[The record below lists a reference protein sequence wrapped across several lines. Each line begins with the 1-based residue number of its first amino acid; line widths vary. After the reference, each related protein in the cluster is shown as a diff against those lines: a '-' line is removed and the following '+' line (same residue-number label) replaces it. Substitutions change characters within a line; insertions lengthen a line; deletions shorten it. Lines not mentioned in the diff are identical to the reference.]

1 MKIDSL
7 KLVNFRNYLN
17 QKLKFSD
24 GLNVIVGKNAQG
36 KTNLL
41 ESIYF
46 FCIAKSPRAIKDKE
60 LINFEKENAKIEADI
75 IRNYGKVKLEVFFS
89 NKQKKTIKINSTTI
103 NRVGDLFGI
112 VNAVYFSPD
121 EMKLV
126 KESPENRRRFLDVDI
141 SQMNKN
147 YFYNLLKYEKIID
160 HRNKLLKTAKTL
172 DEIED
177 SLSIFTMQASEI
189 ASKIIFE
196 RLKFIEKLKPILE
209 STHSNLTN
217 GLEKIRLE
225 YNGVVGSSIQEIK
238 EKLEKMFE
246 KSKQKDFELRYT
258 TVGPH
263 RDDFKIFVN
272 DIDVRSFGSQG
283 QQRTA
288 TLSLKLSELEIFM
301 EETGEYPLL
310 LLDDV
315 LSELDASRQ
324 QKLLQYCKKTQ
335 VFLTCTQFNEK
346 VDFNFNLI
354 KVKNGEIY
362 E

>member
-1 MKIDSL
+1 MKVESL
-7 KLVNFRNYLN
+7 KLIGFRNYLN
-17 QKLKFSD
+17 QQLKFSD

-46 FCIAKSPRAIKDKE
+46 FCIAKSPRAVKDKE
-60 LINFEKENAKIEADI
+60 LINFEKDSSKIEANV
-75 IRNYGKVKLEVFFS
+75 IRNYGKINLEVYFS
-89 NKQKKTIKINSTTI
+89 RFQKKTIKINQTTI
-103 NRVGDLFGI
+103 KRVGDLFGI
-112 VNAVYFSPD
+112 LNAVYFSPD
-121 EMKLV
+121 ELKLV

-160 HRNKLLKTAKTL
+160 HRNKLLKNAKSL
-172 DEIED
+172 EDVED
-177 SLSIFTMQASEI
+177 SLSIFTMQAVDV

-209 STHSNLTN
+209 QTHNNLTN
-217 GLEKIRLE
+217 GLEKIKLE
-225 YNGVVGSSIQEIK
+225 YNGVVGKTQDEIK
-238 EKLEKMFE
+238 EKLEKLFE
-246 KSKQKDFELRYT
+246 KSKEKDFELRYT
-258 TVGPH
+258 SVGPH
-263 RDDFKIFVN
+263 RDDFKIYIN
-272 DIDVRSFGSQG
+272 GIDVRAYGSQG

-288 TLSLKLSELEIFM
+288 TLSLKLSELEIFK

-315 LSELDASRQ
+315 LSELDSSRQ
-324 QKLLQYCKKTQ
+324 TKLLEYCKKTQ
-335 VFLTCTQFNEK
+335 VFLTCTAFNEK
-346 VDFNFNLI
+346 VDFDYNLI
-354 KVKNGEIY
+354 KVKGGEVY

>member
-1 MKIDSL
+1 MKIESL
-7 KLVNFRNYLN
+7 KLISFRNYLD
-17 QKLKFSD
+17 QTIKFKD
-24 GLNVIVGKNAQG
+24 GLNVIIGKNAQG

-46 FCIAKSPRAIKDKE
+46 FCIAKSPRVVKDKE
-60 LINFEKENAKIEADI
+60 LINFEKDSAKIQADI
-75 IRNYGKVKLEVFFS
+75 LRNYGKVKLEIFFS
-89 NKQKKTIKINSTTI
+89 KQQKKTIKINDTTI

-112 VNAVYFSPD
+112 INAIYFSPD

-160 HRNKLLKTAKTL
+160 HRNKLLKTSKSL
-172 DEIED
+172 EEIEE
-177 SLSIFTMQASEI
+177 SLSIFTMQAVDV

-209 STHSNLTN
+209 KTHENLTN
-217 GLEKIRLE
+217 GGEKIKLE
-225 YNGVVGSSIQEIK
+225 YNGVIGQSIDEIK
-238 EKLEKMFE
+238 TKLEKLFE

-258 TVGPH
+258 SVGPH

-272 DIDVRSFGSQG
+272 DIDIRSFGSQG

-288 TLSLKLSELEIFM
+288 TLSLKLSELEIFKD
-301 EETGEYPLL
+301 ETGEYPLL

-315 LSELDASRQ
+315 LSELDESRQ
-324 QKLLQYCKKTQ
+324 KRLLEYCKKTQ
-335 VFLTCTQFNEK
+335 VFLTCTAFNEK

-354 KVKNGEIY
+354 KVKNGETY

>member
-1 MKIDSL
+1 
-7 KLVNFRNYLN
+7 
-17 QKLKFSD
+17 
-24 GLNVIVGKNAQG
+24 
-36 KTNLL
+36 
-41 ESIYF
+41 
-46 FCIAKSPRAIKDKE
+46 
-60 LINFEKENAKIEADI
+60 
-75 IRNYGKVKLEVFFS
+75 
-89 NKQKKTIKINSTTI
+89 
-103 NRVGDLFGI
+103 
-112 VNAVYFSPD
+112 
-121 EMKLV
+121 
-126 KESPENRRRFLDVDI
+126 
-141 SQMNKN
+141 
-147 YFYNLLKYEKIID
+147 
-160 HRNKLLKTAKTL
+160 
-172 DEIED
+172 
-177 SLSIFTMQASEI
+177 MQASEI

-346 VDFNFNLI
+346 VDFNYNLI